1 VIATDTI
8 ILHDNKTGQW
18 LCFENPVVIYQVYD
32 QTELL
37 DTLNKIEESV
47 HEKNLYAAG
56 FLSYEAA
63 QGINPVLSTQSSS
76 AFPLC
81 WFGLYQAPRI
91 VDAPVAA
98 RVENKLHWEPSVSA
112 EQYYDALSQIH
123 RNIRDGETY
132 QVNYSYRLH
141 AEMSSDPWSLFAS
154 MVTAQGN
161 GYGAFVELADWSICS
176 VSPELFFALENE
188 ALICR
193 PMKGTVARGLTLATD
208 RERQD
213 WLLQS
218 SKNRAENLMIV
229 DMVRNDLGQIA
240 TTGTVET
247 DSLFNI
253 EKYPTVWQMTSKVHC
268 QTQSGLSGI
277 LQALYPAASI
287 TGAPKKHTMEIIRDL
302 ECSPRN
308 IYTGTIGYYT
318 PDRQAQF
325 NVAIRTVLVD
335 KHRQRAE
342 YGVGGGIVWDS
353 EQKIEFSETHS
364 KASVLTFF
372 QPEFSLLETLRWSPD
387 QNYWLLEYHLQRLR
401 ESAEYFSR
409 QCDEVTLMRQLENL
423 AAGFSPE
430 PYRVRVLLDRN
441 GEFKINTDLI
451 KSEANP
457 ARISLAKQNVNSGN
471 VFLYHK
477 TTHRQVYTDA
487 LTASPGYNDV
497 LLWNER
503 GEITETC
510 IANIVVELRGQYYT
524 PPVSC
529 GLLAGTYRAQLLQEG
544 KILERV
550 IFVDELSSCTGFYL
564 INSVRGWWEVELVF

>member
-1 VIATDTI
+1 
-8 ILHDNKTGQW
+8 
-18 LCFENPVVIYQVYD
+18 
-32 QTELL
+32 
-37 DTLNKIEESV
+37 
-47 HEKNLYAAG
+47 
-56 FLSYEAA
+56 
-63 QGINPVLSTQSSS
+63 LSTKSSS

-91 VDAPVAA
+91 VDAPVVDT
-98 RVENKLHWEPSVSA
+98 RSETRLHWKPSVSA
-112 EQYYDALSQIH
+112 EQYYDALSRIR
-123 RNIRDGETY
+123 RNIRNGETY

-141 AEMSSDPWSLFAS
+141 AEMRSDPWPLFAN
-154 MVTAQGN
+154 MITAQGD
-161 GYGAFVELADWSICS
+161 GYGAYVELADWSICS
-176 VSPELFFALENE
+176 ASPELFFALESE
-188 ALICR
+188 ELICR
-193 PMKGTVARGLTLATD
+193 PMKGTVARGLTHAAD
-208 RERQD
+208 RERHD
-213 WLLQS
+213 WLHQS

-268 QTQSGLSGI
+268 QTQSGLTGI

-287 TGAPKKHTMEIIRDL
+287 TGTPKKHTMEIIRDL

-325 NVAIRTVLVD
+325 NVGIRTVLVD
-335 KHRQRAE
+335 KRHQRAE

-364 KASVLTFF
+364 KASVLTFL

-387 QNYWLLEYHLQRLR
+387 QNYWLLGNHLQRLR

-409 QCDEVTLMRQLENL
+409 QCDEVTLIQQLEKL
-423 AAGFSPE
+423 AAGFTPE

-441 GEFKINTDLI
+441 GEFKLKADLI

-457 ARISLAKQNVNSGN
+457 ARIGLAKQNVNSGN

-477 TTHRQVYTDA
+477 TTHRQAYTDA
-487 LTASPGYNDV
+487 LAATPGFDDV

-510 IANIVVELRGQYYT
+510 IANIVVDLRGQYYT

-529 GLLAGTYRAQLLQEG
+529 GLLAGTYRSQLLEQVR
-544 KILERV
+544 ISERAIRV
-550 IFVDELSSCTGFYL
+550 EELKDCSRFYL
-564 INSVRGWWEVELVF
+564 INSVRGWWEVDLVV